1 MATAST
7 NPNDL
12 RAERVLMTNGPV
24 HFAVAGEDWI
34 IPNVAIMPGEWLAI
48 SPAAQGMHKE
58 VQLELARTLATMAFP
73 SLGRVYLLG
82 HDVYAMSPH
91 ARERLRAH
99 LGYVH
104 AEGGLLSNRTIYEN
118 VALPYSV
125 HRRST
130 AREERIQVGCVL
142 EEFELTSVADA
153 HPHLVN
159 GLQRWR
165 ACLAR
170 ALVLDPQWLV
180 IEGPS
185 DWTDRWAEHVAWDR
199 LQKRRERHQLSLAI
213 CMPRTL
219 AGFED
224 WFEAGGGRVVHTV
237 RAADAVAKPRRYE
250 VLR

>member
-1 MATAST
+1 MASAST
-7 NPNDL
+7 SSNDL
-12 RAERVLMTNGPV
+12 RAERVLITNELR
-24 HFAVAGEDWI
+24 FAVAGEDWTV
-34 IPNVAIMPGEWLAI
+34 PNITVMPGEWLAI
-48 SPAAQGMHKE
+48 SPTAEGVHKE
-58 VQLELARTLATMAFP
+58 AQLELARTLATMASP
-73 SLGRVYLLG
+73 SLGNLYLLG

-91 ARERLRAH
+91 ARERLRAQ

-125 HRRST
+125 HRRPT
-130 AREERIQVGCVL
+130 PREERIQVGSVL

-153 HPHLVN
+153 RPHLVN

-170 ALVLDPQWLV
+170 ALVLDPRWLV

-185 DWTDRWAEHVAWDR
+185 DWTERWAEHAGWDR
-199 LQKRRERHQLSLAI
+199 LQQRRERHALSLAI
-213 CMPRTL
+213 CSPRTI
-219 AGFED
+219 AAFEH
-224 WFEAGGGRVVHTV
+224 WFEAGGGRVVHSV
-237 RAADAVAKPRRYE
+237 RAADAVAKPRQHK